1 MALFLV
7 TRIQQGIIPSNPR
20 NNPLNP
26 PIQHDIISS
35 NQKIIS
41 SPRPFNRALFYL
53 SLFFSFNLYTKNHN
67 LQIFLLLS
75 VKISYLII
83 SRCRTPTWCLYAWRG
98 LLLLIRSHGLLC
110 TNTIYYVIFHLFV
123 LVKF

>member
-20 NNPLNP
+20 NNPLDP

-53 SLFFSFNLYTKNHN
+53 SLFF
-67 LQIFLLLS
+67 FLLIFIP
-75 VKISYLII
+75 KI
-83 SRCRTPTWCLYAWRG
+83 
-98 LLLLIRSHGLLC
+98 
-110 TNTIYYVIFHLFV
+110 TIYKYFFYYQL
-123 LVKF
+123 K